1 MMTGEYQTELLGV
14 RYLSAATYE
23 ASVTRP
29 KNFSFLPGQ
38 RVRFSAKTIHR
49 DYTIVSGP
57 QEDIIS
63 LCIRHVR
70 DGKFSGVIASAS
82 PGTQFTFTGP
92 HGYFRYF
99 PSEDQAVFIATGTG
113 IAPFVSFVHDHVSDF
128 ILLHGITDPSE
139 QYYKEKFTSAA
150 SLYIPCFSSGQ
161 PDQQNT
167 TACFH
172 GRVTRYLET
181 ELPSGKYHFYL
192 CGSAGMIADSL
203 PIIDERF
210 PESKVFIESYA

>member
-1 MMTGEYQTELLGV
+1 MIHKEYKTELTGV

-23 ASVTRP
+23 ASFTRP

-38 RVRFSAKTIHR
+38 RIRFSAKTIQR

-57 QEDIIS
+57 QDDRIT
-63 LCIRHVR
+63 LCIHHIK
-70 DGKFSGVIASAS
+70 DGKFSGIFASTT
-82 PGTQFTFTGP
+82 PGTQFMFTGP

-99 PSEDQAVFIATGTG
+99 PSDDQAVFIATGTG
-113 IAPFVSFVHDHVSDF
+113 IAPFVSFVHDHVRGF
-128 ILLHGITDPSE
+128 ILLHGITGPSE
-139 QYYKEKFTSAA
+139 QYYKEQLISAA
-150 SLYIPCFSSGQ
+150 SLYIPCFSSRL
-161 PDQQNT
+161 PDRQNT
-167 TACFH
+167 SAGFH
-172 GRVTRYLET
+172 GRVTRYLEKN
-181 ELPSGKYHFYL
+181 LPSGKYHFYL